1 MKVHLIVGVEA
12 AVQPGKVIREVQD
25 TDVGVVYGLVEA
37 AVEPE
42 VQAVDGVMGSMEVL
56 GVTEYQS
63 I

>member
-1 MKVHLIVGVEA
+1 VDEA
-12 AVQPGKVIREVQD
+12 SALTAAETRRRNRSRRP
-25 TDVGVVYGLVEA
+25 VEA

-42 VQAVDGVMGSMEVL
+42 VQAVDGEMGSVVVL